1 MLSLRFFSLLGL
13 VAGVLI
19 GSIGCS
25 DGPARAAPVDPAK
38 AKAALITALD
48 AWKAGKPIDSLAKEN
63 PPIVAQ
69 DFDWMVN
76 KKLAKYQVQGDG
88 KAQDANLRVPVKL
101 TILNGDGEPQDKSVV
116 YIVGTDITLTVFRAL
131 E

>member
-1 MLSLRFFSLLGL
+1 MFPFRFLFLFGF
-13 VAGVLI
+13 VGVVSI
-19 GSIGCS
+19 GSMGCS

-38 AKAALITALD
+38 AKTALLTALD
-48 AWKAGKPIDSLAKEN
+48 AWKAGKSIDSLAKEE
-63 PPIVAQ
+63 PSIIAQ
-69 DFDWMVN
+69 DFDWMAR

-101 TILNGDGEPQDKSVV
+101 TILDGDGEPQEKTVI
-116 YIVGTDITLTVFRAL
+116 YIVGTDIKLTVFRAL